1 MSDKPTPAPE
11 QTTGEVDQSF
21 FDSAYDFLK
30 SGYEKVKFAFSDSD
44 ASATATARLEKSGEL
59 PKVELG
65 ESKAAASDD
74 KGTEASAERAETKVE
89 KRPKD
94 VLSDPAASHEDKL
107 KAAHELARQ
116 GTTSFED
123 DLGRK
128 YYISVSDAGSRELVS
143 IHTRGDD
150 ARSHAVLRGVVD
162 ADGKL
167 SKQRDAEGQEV
178 PYVSKWAESNL
189 KDSAL
194 VAGKQT
200 SDRPAEAGTGSA
212 EKAPTAEAFLKK
224 HPELKLSD
232 ADRSRALAEYDKALD
247 QYEKDKQRLDN
258 AKEAART
265 LQTVIED
272 LKKDG
277 VTELVDQAK
286 FQEQFNKLPED
297 KRREYQRRFHEI
309 KPYLEDISKLSE
321 LEAAVKLD
329 ERKMRDAG
337 AKLDFQSDL
346 EAIDKLP
353 PEQRAEV
360 YKSLDAILDKQEKA
374 TGLSDKE
381 RLEIS
386 RDLVH
391 NLAHPEDIKQ
401 GNKGTCALATTEY
414 MLARERPEVYA
425 RSVAEWAI
433 KGELTTLGD
442 GKVEPGK
449 GVKIDPADIHRDDG
463 NPERG
468 LASKVFQTGAA
479 NLALAESG
487 GRYVNYKPGEAPAV
501 NEGKAPSPV
510 DDTGERVITSDGK
523 IRDWTGLYAKD
534 QVNVLN
540 KLTGDNY
547 VAEKLY
553 ADTHEQLNAQLKE
566 AADKHGYPI
575 KVSFLDS
582 DGGHVVSITGID
594 SSKSPPEVIYEDTA
608 EPRGAPQKLPMN
620 KFYER
625 ALKGGSIETVG
636 GMKLRIL
643 AVGEGSK
650 PYVEIIHN

>member
-30 SGYEKVKFAFSDSD
+30 SGYEKVKSAFSDSD
-44 ASATATARLEKSGEL
+44 SSATATARLEKSGEL

-65 ESKAAASDD
+65 ESKAAAPAD
-74 KGTEASAERAETKVE
+74 KGTEAAAERAEAKVE
-89 KRPKD
+89 KGPKD

-107 KAAHELARQ
+107 KAAHELARE

-123 DLGRK
+123 EDGRK

-162 ADGKL
+162 ADGQL

-178 PYVSKWAESNL
+178 PYLSKWAGGNL

-194 VAGKQT
+194 VAGKET
-200 SDRPAEAGTGSA
+200 ADRPAEAGKDAA
-212 EKAPTAEAFLKK
+212 ERAPTAEDFLRK

-232 ADRSRALAEYDKALD
+232 ADQARALKEYDKALE
-247 QYEKDKQRLDN
+247 QYENDKQRLED
-258 AKEAART
+258 AREAAKT
-265 LQTVIED
+265 FEKVTED

-277 VTELVDQAK
+277 VTEQEDPAK

-297 KRREYQRRFHEI
+297 KRREYEKRFAEI
-309 KPYLEDISKLSE
+309 KPHAEDIATLSE
-321 LEAAVKLD
+321 LEGKVRLD
-329 ERKMRDAG
+329 ERKMREAS

-346 EAIDKLP
+346 KAIDKLP

-360 YKSLDAILDKQEKA
+360 YKSLDAILDKGEKA
-374 TGLSDKE
+374 TGLTDKE

-425 RSVAEWAI
+425 RSVAEWATR
-433 KGELTTLGD
+433 GELTTLG
-442 GKVEPGK
+442 GGQVEPGK
-449 GVKIDPADIHRDDG
+449 GVKIDPAEIHRDDG

-468 LASKVFQTGAA
+468 LASKIFQTGAA

-501 NEGKAPSPV
+501 NEGRAPTPV
-510 DDTGERVITSDGK
+510 EDTGERVMTSDGK
-523 IRDWTGLYAKD
+523 VRDWTGLYAKD
-534 QVNVLN
+534 QVSVLN

-566 AADKHGYPI
+566 AAEKHGYPI

-594 SSKSPPEVIYEDTA
+594 SSKSPPEVVYEDTA
-608 EPRGAPQKLPMN
+608 EARGAPQKLPMN

-625 ALKGGSIETVG
+625 ALKGGSIEAVG

-643 AVGEGSK
+643 AVGEGAR

>member
-1 MSDKPTPAPE
+1 
-11 QTTGEVDQSF
+11 
-21 FDSAYDFLK
+21 
-30 SGYEKVKFAFSDSD
+30 SDSD
-44 ASATATARLEKSGEL
+44 STATASLEKSGAL
-59 PKVELG
+59 PKVEVG
-65 ESKAAASDD
+65 ESNAAAPAD
-74 KGTEASAERAETKVE
+74 KRTEATVETAETRVE
-89 KRPKD
+89 KGPKD
-94 VLSDPAASHEDKL
+94 VLADPAASHEDKL
-107 KAAHELARQ
+107 KAAHELAKE

-123 DLGRK
+123 EGGRK
-128 YYISVSDAGSRELVS
+128 YYVSVADAGSRELVS

-150 ARSHAVLRGVVD
+150 GRSHAVLRGVVD

-167 SKQRDAEGQEV
+167 SRQRDAEGKEV

-194 VAGKQT
+194 VAGKET
-200 SDRPAEAGTGSA
+200 SDRPAEAGTEVA
-212 EKAPTAEAFLKK
+212 EKAPTAEDFLKK

-232 ADRSRALAEYDKALD
+232 ADRARALTEYDKALD
-247 QYEKDKQRLDN
+247 QYEKDKQRLDD
-258 AKEAART
+258 AKEAARSLEKVT
-265 LQTVIED
+265 ED

-277 VTELVDQAK
+277 VTEQEDPAK
-286 FQEQFNKLPED
+286 FQEQFNKLPEE
-297 KRREYQRRFHEI
+297 KRREYEKRFAEI
-309 KPYLEDISKLSE
+309 KPHAEDIAKLSE
-321 LEAAVKLD
+321 LEARVKLD
-329 ERKMRDAG
+329 ERRMRDAG
-337 AKLDFQSDL
+337 AKLDFESDL
-346 EAIDKLP
+346 KAIDKLP
-353 PEQRAEV
+353 PDKRAEV
-360 YKSLDAILDKQEKA
+360 YKSLDAILDKREKA
-374 TGLSDKE
+374 TGLTDKE
-381 RLEIS
+381 RLDIS

-425 RSVAEWAI
+425 RSVAEWATR
-433 KGELTTLGD
+433 GELTTMGD

-449 GVKIDPADIHRDDG
+449 GVKIDPAEIHRDDG

-468 LASKVFQTGAA
+468 LASKIFQTGAA

-501 NEGKAPSPV
+501 NEGKAPTPV

-523 IRDWTGLYAKD
+523 VRDWTGLYAKD
-534 QVNVLN
+534 QVDVLN
-540 KLTGDNY
+540 KLTGDKY
-547 VAEKLY
+547 VADKLY
-553 ADTHEQLNAQLKE
+553 ADTHEQLHAQLKE

-643 AVGEGSK
+643 AVGEGAR